1 MTHSTVP
8 ASPPAS
14 VPANHRFV
22 AGIVVGAL
30 VSLGVV
36 AIALGSGAATRLA
49 AVPLGPMESRA
60 YAQPF
65 DGASRASVRLQF
77 GAGDLTVAALEP
89 GNTNLATATFSG
101 RSSYAPEPE
110 YRVRD
115 NVGELA
121 YLVRDVKFG
130 LPMLRG
136 DQHARLD
143 VRLAQ
148 NTPLVLNVEAGAAD
162 ALLDLSALQVTHLD
176 LQTGVADTRV
186 RLPQG
191 AGHTSVSVHG
201 GVTDLTFEVPQGVAA
216 DIQVSDGLASRE
228 IDERRFRPLGGGHY
242 RSVDY
247 EAAANR
253 VDLQIELGI
262 ATLRIQ

>member
-8 ASPPAS
+8 ASRPATI
-14 VPANHRFV
+14 PANNRFV
-22 AGIVVGAL
+22 VGIVVGAL

-49 AVPLGPMESRA
+49 AVPLGPIESRA
-60 YAQPF
+60 YAQSF
-65 DGASRASVRLQF
+65 DGASRANVRLQF
-77 GAGDLTVAALEP
+77 GAGDLTVGALEP
-89 GNTNLATATFSG
+89 GNGNLATATFSG
-101 RSSYAPEPE
+101 RSSYAPEPM

-115 NVGELA
+115 SLGELA
-121 YLVRDVKFG
+121 YLVSDRKLG
-130 LPMLRG
+130 LPFFRG
-136 DQHARLD
+136 EEHAQMS

-148 NTPLVLNVEAGAAD
+148 TTPLVLNVEAGASD
-162 ALLDLSALQVTHLD
+162 SLLDLSSLQVTHLD

-186 RLPQG
+186 RLPHA
-191 AGHTSVSVHG
+191 AGRTTVSVHG
-201 GVTDLTFEVPQGVAA
+201 GVTDLMFEVPQGVAA
-216 DIQVSDGLASRE
+216 DIQVSDGMASRQ

-247 EAAANR
+247 DTAANR
-253 VDLQIELGI
+253 VDMQIELGI